1 MATTFPGRA
10 APARSRSRSSF
21 FVWIAVAMLVAA
33 LLGFGPTFYFR
44 PLSDRGPLAP
54 HVLVH
59 GLVMTAWYLLF
70 LVQALLVA
78 RGRRD
83 LHRRLGVAGLLLA
96 AAVFVTGIH
105 VNLAVLARAPAD
117 ALGMYLDFVM
127 MGIGGLLPFPLL
139 IGLAVAFRRDPATH
153 KRLMFWAFVLTIG
166 PAFAASRQMGAF
178 LDGLV
183 APVLPFFPS
192 DLLWFAALLVHDLR
206 TLRRVHPA
214 TWIGFIALAAYL
226 IVGLGWLARNEA
238 ARNLVLAWATPA
250 G

>member
-1 MATTFPGRA
+1 MATTFPGSTTLARGT
-10 APARSRSRSSF
+10 PRSRF
-21 FVWIAVAMLVAA
+21 FLWIAVAMLLAA
-33 LLGFGPTFYFR
+33 VLGFGPTFYFR
-44 PLSDRGPLAP
+44 PLSDRGPLEP
-54 HVLVH
+54 HVVVH
-59 GLVMTAWYLLF
+59 GLVMTTWYLL
-70 LVQALLVA
+70 LLAQTVLVA

-83 LHRRLGVAGLLLA
+83 LHRGLGIAGLLLA
-96 AAVFVTGIH
+96 AAVFATGIH

-166 PAFAASRQMGAF
+166 PAFASSRAMGAW

-183 APVLPFFPS
+183 APALPFFPS
-192 DLLWFAALLVHDLR
+192 DLLWFAALVIHDWR
-206 TLRRVHPA
+206 SLRRVHPA

-226 IVGLGWLARNEA
+226 VVGLEWLARNEA
-238 ARNLVLAWATPA
+238 ARSLVLSWAGP